1 MSVNTYGD
9 ISQRTAAYAVV
20 DMLEHARPVNILSMF
35 GDAKPIPRNKAET
48 VKFRRR
54 IPFTAVT
61 TPLQEGVTPNART
74 IRFEDVTVSLLQ
86 WGEVV
91 VITDKV
97 ADLSEDPVLKEATE
111 EAGEN
116 AGRTLEQIT
125 WGVLRGGT
133 SVFYANGAAR
143 NQVNTA
149 ISLNKQRAIV
159 RYLKAMKAK
168 KHTKILAPSPNIA
181 TKPIE
186 AAYIAVGHTDLESD
200 IRNMSGFVPV
210 AAYGTRQPLCEYEVG
225 SVEDVRYILS
235 PDLPSL
241 PASGSA
247 TINGMVTTGGSNVD
261 VYPVIFLGMNAYG
274 LTPLKSSKG
283 ADGKNNQ
290 AIMPTVINPDTRDKS
305 DPLGQ
310 RGYVGWKTWFNA
322 VRLNETWM
330 SRLEVGATAL

>member
-20 DMLEHARPVNILSMF
+20 DMLDHARPVTILSMF
-35 GDAKPIPRNKAET
+35 GVSKPIPRNKAET

-54 IPFTAVT
+54 IPFTAITV
-61 TPLQEGVTPNART
+61 PLQEGVTPSART
-74 IRFEDVTVSLLQ
+74 IRFEDVSVNLLQ
-86 WGEVV
+86 FGEVV

-97 ADLSEDPVLKEATE
+97 NDVSEDPVLKEATE

-116 AGRTLEQIT
+116 AGRSLEQVT
-125 WGVLRGGT
+125 WGVVKGGT
-133 SVFYANGAAR
+133 SVYYANGAAR
-143 NQVNTA
+143 ASVNTA

-159 RYLKAMKAK
+159 RYLKAQKAK
-168 KHTKILAPSPNIA
+168 KFTKILSPSPNIG

-186 AAYIAVGHTDLESD
+186 AAYVAVGHTDLEAD
-200 IRNMSGFVPV
+200 IRNMAGFVPV
-210 AAYGTRQPLCEYEVG
+210 AAYGTRQPLCEYEIG
-225 SVEDVRYILS
+225 SVEDVRYVLS

-241 PASGSA
+241 PNAGSS
-247 TINGMVTTGGSNVD
+247 TLNSMVSTGGSNVD
-261 VYPVIFLGMNAYG
+261 VYQVVFLGQEAFG

-283 ADGKNNQ
+283 GDGKNNM
-290 AIMPTVINPDTRDKS
+290 AITPTVINPDTRDKS

-310 RGYVGWKTWFNA
+310 RGYVGWKTYFNA

-330 SRLEVGATAL
+330 ARLECGATSL